1 MRSQIFPAAGNTFLQ
16 TQILI
21 FCLILISM
29 SVTVSRMM
37 GTMIKC
43 WMHLA
48 EIYGKFTE
56 NS

>member
-21 FCLILISM
+21 FCLILIYM
-29 SVTVSRMM
+29 SVAVSHMK
-37 GTMIKC
+37 GTMIKY
-43 WMHLA
+43 WMHLV